1 MKREPVAII
10 NAIIALIEAGI
21 AVAVGFGLDWS
32 GEQVALVMAAVVAL
46 GTVIK
51 TVLVREQVTP
61 LADPRNAQGVR
72 LVPESPA

>member
-10 NAIIALIEAGI
+10 NAIISLIEAGI
-21 AVAVGFGLDWS
+21 AVAVGFGLDWT
-32 GEQVALVMAAVVAL
+32 GEQVALVMAAVIAL
-46 GTVIK
+46 GNVIK
-51 TVLVREQVTP
+51 TILVRDQVTP

>member
-51 TVLVREQVTP
+51 TILVREQVTP

>member
-10 NAIIALIEAGI
+10 NAVIALIEAGI

-51 TVLVREQVTP
+51 TILVREQVTP